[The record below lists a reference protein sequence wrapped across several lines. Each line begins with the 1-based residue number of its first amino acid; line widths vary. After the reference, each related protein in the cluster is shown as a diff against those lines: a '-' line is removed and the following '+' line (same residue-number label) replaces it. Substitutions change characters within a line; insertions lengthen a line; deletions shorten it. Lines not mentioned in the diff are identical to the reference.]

1 MLPSRRYG
9 SDALSGNDMITAG
22 DFSVAMPIAEPL
34 FERLQNLYQQLPETL
49 CTCEHP
55 GVCCMYLLE
64 MTVLEALQWIRLMQ
78 AMSESKRAFK
88 KRRRRFLRTRFNY
101 LAKFFSFLSMVAS
114 NSDLLILP

>member
-9 SDALSGNDMITAG
+9 SDALRGNDMITAG

-55 GVCCMYLLE
+55 GVCCMYMPE
-64 MTVLEALQWIRLMQ
+64 MTVLEALQWIRLI
-78 AMSESKRAFK
+78 AGNAGIE
-88 KRRRRFLRTRFNY
+88 TRLQKALEKVSPDAIQLF
-101 LAKFFSFLSMVAS
+101 
-114 NSDLLILP
+114 I